1 MPNIKQVAWYQSED
15 RPNNSHSVYMY
26 RNLSVQA
33 RNYFF
38 CLNSFEETINYI
50 VKGQGGKTRNL
61 VMTLKALVGF

>member
-1 MPNIKQVAWYQSED
+1 MLPGISLKTDQIIHRVFTCIGIYQFKLEII
-15 RPNNSHSVYMY
+15 
-26 RNLSVQA
+26 
-33 RNYFF
+33 FF